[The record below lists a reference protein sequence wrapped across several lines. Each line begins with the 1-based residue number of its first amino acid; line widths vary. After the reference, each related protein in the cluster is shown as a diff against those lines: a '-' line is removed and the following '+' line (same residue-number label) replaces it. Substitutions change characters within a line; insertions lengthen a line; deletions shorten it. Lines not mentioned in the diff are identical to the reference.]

1 MRAGWGGIIPYGL
14 PCGRTVD
21 WACQGVDNF
30 VKNFGFFSFF
40 NALVFKIDIEFRF

>member
-1 MRAGWGGIIPYGL
+1 
-14 PCGRTVD
+14 
-21 WACQGVDNF
+21 VDNF